1 MAYKMENE
9 SVQIVEN
16 SDNEIDWMEPQL
28 SKLNPNLDS
37 TLCLVNVNTEEE
49 LQIVNNEDLS
59 VLSAEKI
66 IDECYSKIVL
76 NVVQNDDEQYSN
88 ESQGMHSE
96 DSFEIKRNI
105 SFSEQDFICF
115 KKYISEEILDMK
127 KEIKKNSNL
136 KQNYEKEFL
145 EKNNLKLK
153 TEVSELREMVSKLVE
168 KILDEKS
175 YKNEKILN
183 GKCLNLNRRNQS
195 SMTNQDNF
203 NTNKNLIEVQ
213 SKNDEEREKW
223 LIPTHTFATVNY
235 TNNGT
240 EKIKVK
246 NKYSSL
252 YIEDNNK
259 INDENNYTDSIIT
272 SNTQNH
278 SQITQRRRKPD
289 FITTK
294 HPENQHDFKT
304 HYPAN
309 STNNIKILCDSIPKR
324 INIREFN
331 RCTRIA
337 KVGRTHIKSSP
348 GANTRRLKHYSI
360 PTLEE
365 ENPESVIIHV

>member
-1 MAYKMENE
+1 MENE

-37 TLCLVNVNTEEE
+37 TPCLVNVNTEEE

-96 DSFEIKRNI
+96 DSFEIRRNI

-127 KEIKKNSNL
+127 KEIKNNSTL

-145 EKNNLKLK
+145 EKENLKLK

-168 KILDEKS
+168 KILDEKR

-183 GKCLNLNRRNQS
+183 EKCLNLNRRNQS

-213 SKNDEEREKW
+213 SKNDEE
-223 LIPTHTFATVNY
+223 
-235 TNNGT
+235 
-240 EKIKVK
+240 
-246 NKYSSL
+246 
-252 YIEDNNK
+252 
-259 INDENNYTDSIIT
+259 
-272 SNTQNH
+272 
-278 SQITQRRRKPD
+278 
-289 FITTK
+289 
-294 HPENQHDFKT
+294 
-304 HYPAN
+304 
-309 STNNIKILCDSIPKR
+309 
-324 INIREFN
+324 
-331 RCTRIA
+331 
-337 KVGRTHIKSSP
+337 
-348 GANTRRLKHYSI
+348 
-360 PTLEE
+360 
-365 ENPESVIIHV
+365 